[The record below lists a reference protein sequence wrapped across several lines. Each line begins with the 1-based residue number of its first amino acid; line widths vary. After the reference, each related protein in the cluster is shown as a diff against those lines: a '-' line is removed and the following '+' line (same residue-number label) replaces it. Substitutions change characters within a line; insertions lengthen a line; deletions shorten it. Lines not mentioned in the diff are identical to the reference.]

1 MDKAKRKRLEARGW
15 KIGGVEDF
23 LKLSRDEVRYI
34 DLKLRLADA
43 LRQRR
48 QRRKLTQKQL
58 AKMIESS
65 QSRVAKMEKGE
76 PTVSVD
82 LLIRSLLVLGTTN
95 RDLAKIV
102 GPTSAAM

>member
-1 MDKAKRKRLEARGW
+1 
-15 KIGGVEDF
+15 
-23 LKLSRDEVRYI
+23 
-34 DLKLRLADA
+34 
-43 LRQRR
+43 
-48 QRRKLTQKQL
+48 
-58 AKMIESS
+58 
-65 QSRVAKMEKGE
+65 MEKGE

>member
-1 MDKAKRKRLEARGW
+1 MDKAKRKRLEAKGW
-15 KIGGVEDF
+15 RIGGPGDF
-23 LKLSRDEVRYI
+23 LALPPHEFQYI